1 MNAALLGTIA
11 GIITG
16 VAAAATVIWK
26 LMQWAARIV
35 EGVRCLL
42 RSQMLNTYYD
52 HKDHEAMR
60 QYEMENFQKNYAA
73 YKALHGNSFIDQI
86 AAQVTSWDVNT

>member
-1 MNAALLGTIA
+1 MNLEMIGTFA

-16 VAAAATVIWK
+16 VAAALAVLWK
-26 LMQWAARIV
+26 IRVWADRVV

-42 RSQMLNTYYD
+42 RSQMLDTYYD
-52 HKDHEAMR
+52 HKDENKIR
-60 QYEMENFQKNYAA
+60 QYEIENFQKNYAA

-86 AAQVTSWDVNT
+86 ATQVASWEIDT

>member
-1 MNAALLGTIA
+1 MNTVMQIA
-11 GIITG
+11 GWIGGI
-16 VAAAATVIWK
+16 AAAAAVVWK
-26 LMQWAARIV
+26 MIVWANGIV

-42 RSQMLNTYYD
+42 RSQMLNTYYNN
-52 HKDHEAMR
+52 KDAERMR

-86 AAQVTSWDVNT
+86 AQQVTSWDVTT